1 MRSLSASRTTVA
13 GRIFSC
19 FLAAI
24 KIAPSNSKVR
34 AVPSGI
40 GEPQPTV
47 DSSRGPH
54 LRAERLDSLS
64 SKEAAETLK
73 GFAS

>member
-1 MRSLSASRTTVA
+1 
-13 GRIFSC
+13 
-19 FLAAI
+19 
-24 KIAPSNSKVR
+24 
-34 AVPSGI
+34 
-40 GEPQPTV
+40 
-47 DSSRGPH
+47 